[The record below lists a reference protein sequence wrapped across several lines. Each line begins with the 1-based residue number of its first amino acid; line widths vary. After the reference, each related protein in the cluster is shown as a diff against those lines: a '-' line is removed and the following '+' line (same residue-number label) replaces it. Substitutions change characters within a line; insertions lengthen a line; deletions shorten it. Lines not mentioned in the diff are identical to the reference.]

1 MNDFNS
7 FLYHKLLMPSNVSKE
22 KDKVDANFHAFKK
35 KSNLPFKVNAMLI
48 LSRMMIIDED

>member
-1 MNDFNS
+1 
-7 FLYHKLLMPSNVSKE
+7 MPSNVSKE